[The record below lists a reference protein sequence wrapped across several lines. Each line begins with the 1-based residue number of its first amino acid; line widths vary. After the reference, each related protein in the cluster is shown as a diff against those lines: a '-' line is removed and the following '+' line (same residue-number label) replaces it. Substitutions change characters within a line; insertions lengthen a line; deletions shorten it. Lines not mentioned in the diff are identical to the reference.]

1 MRRQMN
7 KTELI
12 KRTPGRCSLRYLT
25 VLSIIALFILPG
37 YSEGIKIATWNLLNF
52 PGSTGPSREID
63 FRQVVDQL
71 GLDILIVQ
79 EMTSYEGVNEFKNN
93 VMNYSSPAKYEA
105 ATFYDGPD
113 TDNAAFYNKSTI
125 SLITQLQIP
134 TPLRDISEY
143 LFEIKAGPGRGL
155 RFRIYSAHLKA
166 GTAADDKNERAQEA
180 TVLRNYLNDLPPNSY
195 FLVCGD
201 FNMESSNESAF
212 GILAGN
218 QSDNDGRVKDPI
230 NKLGDWY
237 NNSAFANLHTQSTR
251 AIQFGGGASGG
262 LDDRFDLVLIS
273 YALDGANDLIY
284 KQGSYLAYGND
295 ARHLNRS
302 VNDGT
307 NEAVNSEIA
316 NALYEASD
324 HLPVVIEIDATKTIE
339 THVLTIVS
347 GIGGTTAPAPGI
359 YQYGVG
365 TQVTVTAIPDAFFK
379 FAYWTGNVASG
390 HEFDNPLSITMDS
403 DKSVAANF
411 LRIIYPPLQLAGQK
425 VLNRSLSQA
434 EYINVITW
442 NPNPNNANIVGYRIR
457 QIEGNSELLIA
468 EVNSTTYKLQH
479 RKVEKNK
486 TYTYS
491 VVAVNNENREGDPAY
506 VTIR

>member
-1 MRRQMN
+1 LAN
-7 KTELI
+7 KTAARY
-12 KRTPGRCSLRYLT
+12 KLRFST
-25 VLSIIALFILPG
+25 VLSLLSLFILPV
-37 YSEGIKIATWNLLNF
+37 YSESIKIATWNLLNF
-52 PGSTGPSREID
+52 PGSTGASREID
-63 FRQVVDQL
+63 FHQVVNQL

-79 EMTSYEGVNEFKNN
+79 EITSYDGVIEFKNN
-93 VMNYSSPAKYEA
+93 VMNYSSPGKYEA
-105 ATFYDGPD
+105 TTFYNGPD
-113 TDNAAFYNKSTI
+113 TDNEAFYNKATI
-125 SLITQLQIP
+125 SLISQLQIP
-134 TPLRDISEY
+134 TSLRDISEY
-143 LFEIKAGPGRGL
+143 LFEIKAGPGTGL

-166 GTAADDKNERAQEA
+166 GTAADDKNDRAQEA
-180 TVLRNYLNDLPPNSY
+180 TILRNYLNNLPPNSY

-230 NKLGDWY
+230 NKLGNWDD
-237 NNSAFANLHTQSTR
+237 NSSFANLHTQSTR

-273 YALDGANDLIY
+273 YALDGANELVY

-295 ARHLNRS
+295 GRHLNRA

-324 HLPVVIEIDATKTIE
+324 HLPVVIEIEATRAIE

-347 GIGGTTAPAPGI
+347 GTGGTTEPAPGT

-365 TQVTVTAIPDAFFK
+365 TQVAVTAIPDAFYK
-379 FAYWTGNVASG
+379 FVYWTGNIASG

-403 DKSVAANF
+403 DKLVAANF

-457 QIEGNSELLIA
+457 QIEENSELLIA
-468 EVNSTTYKLQH
+468 EVNSSTFKFQL

-491 VVAVNNENREGDPAY
+491 VVAVNNENREGNPAN